1 MAVLEPVELIIE
13 DLKEAETLT
22 VPLFP
27 KNEEKGTR
35 KIKFTNKIYVERSD
49 IKLQDEK
56 GFYGIAPNKVIGL
69 KYAQPVL
76 IKEVKSEGG
85 HVTQVIAV
93 LDQKVMLFL
102 FRKLSLIAILTG
114 SQLNRLLTAR

>member
-85 HVTQVIAV
+85 NVTQVIAV
-93 LDQKVMLFL
+93 LDPKVMLFL
-102 FRKLSLIAILTG
+102 CRKLSLIAILTG
-114 SQLNRLLTAR
+114 SPLNRL